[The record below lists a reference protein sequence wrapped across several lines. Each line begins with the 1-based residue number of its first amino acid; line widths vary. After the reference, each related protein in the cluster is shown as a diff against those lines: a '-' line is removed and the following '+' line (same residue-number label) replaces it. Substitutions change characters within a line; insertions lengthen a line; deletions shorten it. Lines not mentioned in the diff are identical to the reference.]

1 MRSLCASSIG
11 RLKLRPRA
19 TVFHCQQRTFKA
31 AVVGGGVTGLTAAW
45 QLSHDPQCS
54 EVTVYEKSP
63 RLGGWMSSELVS
75 ASKGDVLFEYGPRTL
90 KSGAESFGTWWLA
103 NQLEIQDDIIWSPMK
118 SGAAMNRYLYYPDH
132 LVRVPAPLEGLSMF
146 ANIKYILK
154 TLRNE
159 PVFDTVIPGIIFE
172 SFKPPRTP
180 DQWSKDES
188 VAEFIS
194 RRFTPEMA
202 ENLVSAFMHGIYA
215 GDIDKLSAQALLG
228 RIRNLDDT
236 GIVRGIVDKIITPRK
251 HSGLM
256 DHALFQHAVADSR
269 IEYPMSDYPKLHERI
284 RHKITHGATF
294 SFKRGTQQLTDGLAD
309 ALTKSPKVNVRTNS
323 EVQSIRRM
331 KTSENI
337 YITAHGSQ
345 RHSYDRVI
353 ASLPAPALAG
363 LLGSATNHPDQFLP
377 HQSIKKLSQ
386 HNYATSVM
394 VVNLYYPNL
403 DPAHFNGF
411 GYLIPRSIPYEQ
423 NPECAL
429 GVIFATASSVGL
441 NFNSPLTNI
450 TEQDITSQDTA
461 PGVKFTVMMGG
472 HYWDHWK
479 DSDYPDHESATK
491 MARSV
496 LERHLGI
503 TAEPELARSRM
514 QKNAI
519 PQYTVGH
526 LDRMYDLSKTVREEF
541 HRRLILAG
549 NWYTGVGVNDCVRSG
564 LLAGSF
570 GTGSRKLSQDP
581 HIQGG
586 WREHNFWEWN
596 LEGGIPTAPVPWL

>member
-11 RLKLRPRA
+11 RLKLRPWA
-19 TVFHCQQRTFKA
+19 TFLHCQQRTFKA

-54 EVTVYEKSP
+54 EVTLYEKSP
-63 RLGGWMSSELVS
+63 RLGGWMSSENISVS
-75 ASKGDVLFEYGPRTL
+75 DGDVLFEYGPRTL
-90 KSGAESFGTWWLA
+90 KSGGDSFATWWLA
-103 NQLEIQDDIIWSPMK
+103 NQLGIQDNLIWSPLD
-118 SGAAMNRYLYYPDH
+118 SGAATNRYLYYPDH
-132 LVRVPAPLEGLSMF
+132 LVRVPSPVRELSTFGNM
-146 ANIKYILK
+146 KYILN

-159 PVFDTVIPGIIFE
+159 PVFDTVIPGFLFE
-172 SFKPPRTP
+172 SFKPPRTA

-188 VAEFIS
+188 VADFIS
-194 RRFTPEMA
+194 RRFTPEIA
-202 ENLVSAFMHGIYA
+202 DNLISAVMHGIYA

-228 RIRNLDDT
+228 RLRNMDDT
-236 GIVRGIVDKIITPRK
+236 GIIRGMLDKIVTRK
-251 HSGLM
+251 ASGLM
-256 DHALFQHAVADSR
+256 DQQLFQFVAADDR
-269 IEYPMSDYPKLHERI
+269 IRYPKSHYNDLVEL
-284 RHKITHGATF
+284 ITYNMKRAATF
-294 SFKRGTQQLTDGLAD
+294 SFARGTQQLTDGLAD
-309 ALTKSPKVNVRTNS
+309 ALSKSPKVKVRTNS
-323 EVQSIRRM
+323 AVQNIRRM
-331 KTSENI
+331 RSSDNL
-337 YITAHGSQ
+337 YITAHGNQ
-345 RHSYDRVI
+345 RNAYDRVI

-363 LLGSATNHPDQFLP
+363 LLSSSTNHPDQVMP

-394 VVNLYYPNL
+394 VVNLFYPNL
-403 DPAHFNGF
+403 NPIDFNGF
-411 GYLIPRSIPYEQ
+411 GYLIPRSIPFEQ

-429 GVIFATASSVGL
+429 GVIFATASSVGFKFTRSEIDIL
-441 NFNSPLTNI
+441 
-450 TEQDITSQDTA
+450 EQDSA

-479 DSDYPDHESATK
+479 DSDYPDDESATK

-503 TAEPELARSRM
+503 TDQPELTRTRM

-526 LDRMYDLSKTVREEF
+526 LDRMYDLSETVREEF
-541 HRRLILAG
+541 NRRLVLAG

-570 GTGSRKLSQDP
+570 GTGSRRLNQDP
-581 HIQGG
+581 HIRGK
-586 WREHNFWEWN
+586 WMDHNFWDWN
-596 LEGGIPTAPVPWL
+596 LEGGIPTAPVTWFD